1 MGYLFFNVLDFMR
14 AVEERLSFL
23 EEKLAVGEADFYFI
37 KKDGSLRKCH
47 GTRCL
52 GMIPEEHHP
61 KGKRGPSPLVF
72 TFFDLEKGLWRCL
85 RRDRIITDKEH
96 LDELLDFMA
105 DEQHLFL
112 SKYNQ
117 Q

>member
-1 MGYLFFNVLDFMR
+1 MR
-14 AVEERLSFL
+14 RIEERLLYL
-23 EEKLAVGEADFYFI
+23 EGKLASGVADFYFI

-52 GMIPEEHHP
+52 GMIPEEHQP
-61 KGKRGPSPLVF
+61 KGRSESGDKRGSSPLVL

-85 RRDRIITDKEH
+85 RRDRIITDREH

-105 DEQHLFL
+105 DEPDLFF
-112 SKYNQ
+112 SRYNQ
-117 Q
+117 I